1 MYTFHWVFVNIYI
14 GFQNSLDVLTS
25 NTNQLTQDIWDN
37 ADIVTIITL
46 QVKDM
51 VHTMNAIQ
59 NLIYDVLQRL
69 PQDNGS
75 SRLSVALSEDD
86 MDIEMAHKPREAT
99 LVSFTAVQTEEPY
112 LPNIASAAPDITHA
126 TAVPANLTLHLPPYT
141 DADLLLHSLP
151 STEAGIPLHL
161 PPSTDVIAN
170 STLATDKQEDAS
182 DVNIAYILSDSP
194 SPTSQLSVVLR
205 LQMIKA
211 IVNSRRFKGSSSDEC
226 KS

>member
-1 MYTFHWVFVNIYI
+1 
-14 GFQNSLDVLTS
+14 
-25 NTNQLTQDIWDN
+25 
-37 ADIVTIITL
+37 
-46 QVKDM
+46 M

-126 TAVPANLTLHLPPYT
+126 TAVPANLTLHLPP
-141 DADLLLHSLP
+141 
-151 STEAGIPLHL
+151 
-161 PPSTDVIAN
+161 STDVIAN

>member
-126 TAVPANLTLHLPPYT
+126 TAVPANLTLHLPP
-141 DADLLLHSLP
+141 
-151 STEAGIPLHL
+151 
-161 PPSTDVIAN
+161 STDVIAN

-211 IVNSRRFKGSSSDEC
+211 IVNSHRFKGSSSDEC